1 MAAFA
6 THQDFADRTGLTL
19 SSGEQTRA
27 DALLARISTEIQ
39 AVARQNIFE
48 VDGDVLTMQGTNDRR
63 ILLPERPV
71 ISVASVTLNGTTLTE
86 GTDWFRDGDE
96 IVRKIFTFLAVDALD
111 AWTFGRGFGYE
122 WQTLEITYSH
132 GYPAGEEPG
141 FLKEIAC
148 EALTRAWF
156 NPASVAR
163 QTVGDTQTVFDNMRF
178 SPTGLK
184 LNADEKME
192 IRRFFGNRGGSVAMK
207 D

>member
-27 DALLARISTEIQ
+27 DNLLARISTEIQ

-48 VDGDVLTMQGTNDRR
+48 VADDVLVMQGTVDRR

-71 ISVASVTLNGTTLTE
+71 ISVASVNLAGVDLVD

-122 WQTLEITYSH
+122 WQTLTITYTH
-132 GYPAGEEPG
+132 GYPAGQEPG

-148 EALTRAWF
+148 EALVRAWY
-156 NPASVAR
+156 NEASVAR
-163 QTVGDTQTVFDNMRF
+163 KEVGDTRTVFDNMRF
-178 SPTGLK
+178 SPTGLR
-184 LNADEKME
+184 LTADERAD
-192 IRRFFGNRGGSVAMK
+192 IRRFFGNRGGSVRMR

>member
-1 MAAFA
+1 MGQFA
-6 THQDFADRTGLTL
+6 TSAEFADRTGLAL
-19 SSGEQTRA
+19 DSNELARA
-27 DALLARISTEIQ
+27 DKLLARISTEIQ

-48 VDGDVLTMQGTNDRR
+48 TADDVLTRQGTVDRR

-71 ISVASVTLNGTTLTE
+71 QSVASVAIDGTDLTE

-122 WQTLEITYSH
+122 WQTLTITYTH

-141 FLKEIAC
+141 FLKEICC
-148 EALTRAWF
+148 EAAVRSWF

-163 QTVGDTQTVFDNMRF
+163 EEVGDTRTVFDNMRF
-178 SPTGLK
+178 SPSGLR
-184 LNADEKME
+184 LTSDEKAE
-192 IRRFFGNRGGSVAMK
+192 IRRFFGNRGGSIAMR